1 MQEFNTIGLDIHFLI
16 GVLVIIIAMLVYD
29 YSQS

>member
-1 MQEFNTIGLDIHFLI
+1 MDFNTIGLDIHFLI
-16 GVLVIIIAMLVYD
+16 GVLVIIVALLVYD

>member
-1 MQEFNTIGLDIHFLI
+1 MQEFNTIGFDIHFLI
-16 GVLVIIIAMLVYD
+16 VVLIIIIAMLVYD

>member
-1 MQEFNTIGLDIHFLI
+1 MDFNTIGLDIHFLI
-16 GVLVIIIAMLVYD
+16 VVLIIIVALLVYD

>member
-16 GVLVIIIAMLVYD
+16 GVLIIIIAMLVYD

>member
-16 GVLVIIIAMLVYD
+16 GVLVIIIALLVYD

>member
-16 GVLVIIIAMLVYD
+16 GVLIIIVALLVYD